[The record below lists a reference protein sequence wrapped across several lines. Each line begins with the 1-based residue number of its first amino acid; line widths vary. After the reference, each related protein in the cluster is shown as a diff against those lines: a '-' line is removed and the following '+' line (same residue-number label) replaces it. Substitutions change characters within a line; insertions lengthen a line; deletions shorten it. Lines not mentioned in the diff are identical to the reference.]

1 MSRLWFLFI
10 ADTKDT
16 DNSFGKMSKA
26 CGIASV
32 VTGTKGVRHINP
44 NTIPWE
50 KADVLKNIKKDT
62 RLRIIRF

>member
-1 MSRLWFLFI
+1 
-10 ADTKDT
+10 
-16 DNSFGKMSKA
+16 MSKA

-50 KADVLKNIKKDT
+50 KADVLKNIKDT
-62 RLRIIRF
+62 RLRII